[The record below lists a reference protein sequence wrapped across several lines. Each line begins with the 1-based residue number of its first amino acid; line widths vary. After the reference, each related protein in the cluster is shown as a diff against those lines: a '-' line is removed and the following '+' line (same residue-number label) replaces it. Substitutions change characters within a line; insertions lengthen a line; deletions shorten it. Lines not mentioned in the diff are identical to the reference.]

1 MRRVLAVLL
10 VVTCVV
16 ALAPPAAY
24 AGGHGAARVA
34 IGLATFAI
42 FAPFIIAGEIL
53 SLALPPYRAPAVVV
67 APPPA
72 YYAPA
77 PAYSM
82 PPPAYSA
89 PAPAY
94 SMPPPAYSAPAPAYS
109 APPPAYSAPTA
120 YVRQTYAAPA
130 PAQPRVIQYPGGRY
144 ELRGD
149 GIATAYEWVWIP
161 NPTNLPS
168 PPGAP
173 SAYSAPAPTYSAPP
187 AQVQQTYA
195 APAPAQPTVFQY
207 PHGRYELRGDG
218 ITTAYQWVWISNLT
232 IAPPPLGVPP
242 AQPAASQ

>member
-16 ALAPPAAY
+16 ALAPPAAH

-77 PAYSM
+77 PAYSAL
-82 PPPAYSA
+82 PPAY
-89 PAPAY
+89 Y
-94 SMPPPAYSAPAPAYS
+94 APAPAYS
-109 APPPAYSAPTA
+109 APPSAYSAPTA

-144 ELRGD
+144 ELHGD

-218 ITTAYQWVWISNLT
+218 ITTAYQWVWISNQT
-232 IAPPPLGVPP
+232 IAPPPLGAPSAP
-242 AQPAASQ
+242 PAASQ

>member
-1 MRRVLAVLL
+1 MRRMLAVLL

-16 ALAPPAAY
+16 ALAPPAAH

-53 SLALPPYRAPAVVV
+53 SLAIPPYRAPAVVV

-77 PAYSM
+77 PAYS
-82 PPPAYSA
+82 
-89 PAPAY
+89 
-94 SMPPPAYSAPAPAYS
+94 
-109 APPPAYSAPTA
+109 APPPAYSAPPAAYSAPPA

-130 PAQPRVIQYPGGRY
+130 PAQPRIIQYPGGRY

-149 GIATAYEWVWIP
+149 GIATAYEWVWVS
-161 NPTNLPS
+161 NPTNLP
-168 PPGAP
+168 PPSGAP
-173 SAYSAPAPTYSAPP
+173 SAYAAPAPTYSAPP
-187 AQVQQTYA
+187 APAPVQQT
-195 APAPAQPTVFQY
+195 AQPTVFQY

-218 ITTAYQWVWISNLT
+218 IATAYQWVWVSNQTIS
-232 IAPPPLGVPP
+232 PPPLGAPS
-242 AQPAASQ
+242 ASQ

>member
-77 PAYSM
+77 PAYSA
-82 PPPAYSA
+82 PPPAY
-89 PAPAY
+89 Y
-94 SMPPPAYSAPAPAYS
+94 APAPAYS
-109 APPPAYSAPTA
+109 APPSAYSAPTA

-218 ITTAYQWVWISNLT
+218 ITTAYQWVWISNPT
-232 IAPPPLGVPP
+232 IAPPPLGTPSAP
-242 AQPAASQ
+242 PAASQ